1 MKYPDLNGIG
11 SSNNIY
17 GSTLV
22 NKAVLQ
28 TILKLKDF
36 KRHFYRF

>member
-1 MKYPDLNGIG
+1 MKSPDLNGIG

-17 GSTLV
+17 DCTLM

-28 TILKLKDF
+28 TILKLKNF
-36 KRHFYRF
+36 KRHFYMF